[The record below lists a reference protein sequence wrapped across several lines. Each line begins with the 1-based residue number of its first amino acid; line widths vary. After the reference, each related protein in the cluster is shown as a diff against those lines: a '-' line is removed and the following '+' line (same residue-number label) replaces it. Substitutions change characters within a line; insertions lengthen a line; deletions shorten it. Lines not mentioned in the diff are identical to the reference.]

1 VFRRATGG
9 RQPWRDKGLAGEREG
24 ASRNLNF
31 TVKELKHKGYSEIL
45 ISFAFPLP
53 AASRSWQGISQRGKQ
68 AAVMISSSVQTVARD
83 PVPKSQHL
91 AVRLAQNAADLDA
104 AQALRYEVF
113 YTENGA
119 RPSPEQAALQRD
131 FDPLDAICDHLLVID
146 ESAPP
151 GPDAVVGTY
160 RLLRRSR
167 LVGGARF
174 YSSGEFDLSPLLA
187 FPGEALELGRSCVRA
202 DYRNRP
208 TLNLLWAGIAA
219 YMQQHGVALMFG
231 CGSLAGTDL
240 DQLSLQL
247 AYLHH
252 HHLAP
257 PELRARALADRRVAM
272 DRMPAALIEPKLAL
286 AALPPLIKG
295 YLRLGGFVGEGAVV
309 DHAFNTTDVCI
320 IVKTETVTDKYLRH
334 YERQA
339 IDLGRAPSI
348 ANEVR
353 RLT

>member
-1 VFRRATGG
+1 
-9 RQPWRDKGLAGEREG
+9 
-24 ASRNLNF
+24 
-31 TVKELKHKGYSEIL
+31 
-45 ISFAFPLP
+45 
-53 AASRSWQGISQRGKQ
+53 
-68 AAVMISSSVQTVARD
+68 MISSSVQTVARD
-83 PVPKSQHL
+83 PVPKTSHL
-91 AVRLAQNAADLDA
+91 TVRLAQSAAEIDA

-113 YTENGA
+113 YIENGA
-119 RPSPEQAALQRD
+119 RPTPEQAALQRD
-131 FDPLDAICDHLLVID
+131 FDPLDAVCDHLLVID
-146 ESAPP
+146 ESAAP

-167 LVGGARF
+167 LGRRMSF

-208 TLNLLWAGIAA
+208 TLNLLWAGIAS
-219 YMQQHGVALMFG
+219 YIVQHGVTLMFG

-240 DQLSLQL
+240 PSLSLQL
-247 AYLHH
+247 AYLHR

-257 PELRARALADRRVAM
+257 PELRARALPDRYVAM
-272 DRMPAALIEPKLAL
+272 DRMPPHLIEPKLAL
-286 AALPPLIKG
+286 ASLPPLIKG
-295 YLRLGGFVGEGAVV
+295 YLRLGGFVGDGAVV

-339 IDLGRAPSI
+339 IDLGRTRPP
-348 ANEVR
+348 AN
-353 RLT
+353 